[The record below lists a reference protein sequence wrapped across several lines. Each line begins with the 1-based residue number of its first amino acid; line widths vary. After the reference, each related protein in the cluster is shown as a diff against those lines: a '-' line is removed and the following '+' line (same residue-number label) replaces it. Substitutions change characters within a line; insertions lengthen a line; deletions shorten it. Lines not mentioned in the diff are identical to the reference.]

1 MNEELLQ
8 KAVMMQQESQE
19 TERKLEL
26 IEEQLRE
33 LDEFS
38 KGLELF
44 EKSKEKEMLASFGKG
59 VYVKSEIKDEKL
71 FVNVG
76 VGVVVRKSAAE
87 TKEIIQ
93 EQMKRFAQARIQLT
107 AQLEEYSEELG
118 RMIREIEKLRKK
130 N

>member
-93 EQMKRFAQARIQLT
+93 GCGP
-107 AQLEEYSEELG
+107 SEIGQFDSLLFTDAPG
-118 RMIREIEKLRKK
+118 EITQQEKSPEI
-130 N
+130 NGETF